1 MNYLFFDT
9 ECAHG
14 RGGIC
19 EFGYMLT
26 DENFNVVKAEN
37 LLINPHIKFDD
48 YGHQKAGIV
57 FAYSKNEYYSAP
69 DIMDRY
75 DELKRLLTSPNNVVI
90 GYSTDSDAKFLIND
104 LDRFDLPY
112 INYTFWDVLKMYRL
126 IAGRTTQLKLDILYS
141 ETGKKNLMH
150 HEALADTEMTIE
162 VLKKLLKDYDLDFK
176 TVMKRYKEASG
187 ESFNGR
193 IVIND
198 GSVFNYTKGGRTTV
212 ANRRILDEQIK
223 SQSISLLTD
232 KYSGKTFSVA
242 PNIAKEDFAVTL
254 AVCNISKKM
263 GGQFTLSVCDAHYLL
278 VDEKTK
284 IPKSRLRRN
293 VKLLKV
299 SDFEKV
305 LDLEEGSLRKENVN
319 VDAIIGE
326 LPENV
331 DWYYDYLDAHS
342 LKY

>member
-19 EFGYMLT
+19 EFGYILT
-26 DENFNVVKAEN
+26 DENFNVIASDN

-75 DELKRLLTSPNNVVI
+75 DELKSLLTNPDNIVI
-90 GYSTDSDAKFLIND
+90 GYSTDSDAKFLIYD
-104 LDRFDLPY
+104 IDRFDLPY
-112 INYTFWDVLKMYRL
+112 INYTFWDVMKMYKI
-126 IAGRTTQLKLDILYS
+126 IAGRDTQLKLDILYA
-141 ETGKKNLMH
+141 ETGKKSLMH

-162 VLKKLLKDYDLDFK
+162 VLRKLLDDYNLDFK
-176 TVMKRYKEASG
+176 RVMEDYKETSG

-193 IVIND
+193 IVVND

-212 ANRRILDEQIK
+212 ANRRILDEHIK
-223 SQSISLLTD
+223 CPPISLLSD
-232 KYSGKTFSVA
+232 KFKGKIFSVA
-242 PNIAKEDFAVTL
+242 PNIVKEDFAVTL

-263 GGQFTLSVCDAHYLL
+263 GAEFTLSICDAHYLL
-278 VDEKTK
+278 VNEKTK
-284 IPKSRLRRN
+284 IPKNRLRRK
-293 VKLLKV
+293 VKLLKAN
-299 SDFEKV
+299 E
-305 LDLEEGSLRKENVN
+305 LEEILELEEGSLYSDNVN
-319 VDAIIGE
+319 IDAIIGE
-326 LPENV
+326 HPDNI
-331 DWYYDYLDAHS
+331 DWYLDYREAHG
-342 LKY
+342 L